1 MIKIFC
7 FHMNHQS
14 SLKIKRWLDVS
25 ACLLGII
32 FLSPFFLLVALLI
45 RLDSPGPVFFRQNR
59 VGQDGQIFRVW
70 KFRTMVCNAEFI
82 GPCYS
87 FIENDPRITKVGKFL
102 RYFSL
107 DELPQLFNIIRG
119 EMSLVGP
126 RATLPYQVERYNDFQ
141 KKRLAVKPGI
151 TGWAQINGRN
161 DIPWSQRFIYDAW
174 YVDNWSLM
182 LDLKII
188 FRTIPMVIKRQ
199 GVRMNQNVAEVE
211 DF

>member
-1 MIKIFC
+1 MKSQHAITWKF
-7 FHMNHQS
+7 
-14 SLKIKRWLDVS
+14 KRWLDLSLAFIGLMVS
-25 ACLLGII
+25 
-32 FLSPFFLLVALLI
+32 SPLFILISILI
-45 RLDSPGPVFFRQNR
+45 RLDSPGPVFFRQER
-59 VGQDGQIFRVW
+59 VGQNGQIFRVW

-87 FIENDPRITKVGKFL
+87 FIENDPRITWVGKVL
-102 RYFSL
+102 RYLSL
-107 DELPQLFNIIRG
+107 DELPQLFNIIKG

-126 RATLPYQVERYNDFQ
+126 RATLPYQAERYNDFQ

-161 DIPWSQRFIYDAW
+161 DIPWSQRFIYDVW
-174 YVDNWSLM
+174 YVEHWSLM

-188 FRTIPMVIKRQ
+188 FSTIPMVLRRQ
-199 GVRMNQNVAEVE
+199 GVRMNQDVTEVE

>member
-1 MIKIFC
+1 MKSQHAITWKF
-7 FHMNHQS
+7 
-14 SLKIKRWLDVS
+14 KRWLDLSLAFIGLMVS
-25 ACLLGII
+25 
-32 FLSPFFLLVALLI
+32 SPLFILISILI
-45 RLDSPGPVFFRQNR
+45 RLDSPGPVFFRQER
-59 VGQDGQIFRVW
+59 VGQNGQIFRVW

-87 FIENDPRITKVGKFL
+87 FIENDPRITWVGKVL
-102 RYFSL
+102 RYLSL
-107 DELPQLFNIIRG
+107 DELPQLFNIIKG

-126 RATLPYQVERYNDFQ
+126 RATLPYQAERYNDFQ

-161 DIPWSQRFIYDAW
+161 DIPWSQRFIYDVW
-174 YVDNWSLM
+174 YVEHWSLM

-188 FRTIPMVIKRQ
+188 FSTIPMVLRRQ
-199 GVRMNQNVAEVE
+199 GVRMNQNVTEVE